1 MMEKVDFI
9 HKIFGLNESSNLKL
23 KIPSDI
29 LKIHKAFKKSG
40 KKLYVVGGA
49 VRDAILGDNPKDFD
63 LATDAKPDEVLKIA
77 KDNKF
82 STAEVGKSFGVVIVN
97 GNEIATF
104 RNDIGKGRRP
114 SSVDYTDIE
123 GDVRRRDL
131 TVNALFYDLDK
142 KEIVDLVGG
151 IADLKK
157 KKIRTVGKA
166 EDRFEEDPLRK
177 LRALRFQARLG
188 GTFDKD
194 LLSSLQKDPTLK
206 GVSSERIRDEFVK
219 SLKSAKNPQK
229 YMEMNDKIGF
239 TKLILPNL
247 KVTKPYINDNDYILF
262 LSSILRKNPPT
273 YLSKSLNKLTYSNDE
288 RNNIVFLVSLQQ
300 FKPEEVL
307 VYKKA
312 QSKTSLSDEQ
322 IKKFGSIIGKDM
334 KKFVE
339 FKLSVGGK
347 DVPKDIKGPEIGM
360 WIKNKEKENFLN
372 ENLKQLGITDF
383 KSLFKKMP
391 SDLQKRVYNLK
402 NFGQRLDKHPEGNVL
417 KHTMVVVNRSIK
429 DDDIDIAIAAM
440 FHDIGKDETAGIH
453 PKKGHITHFGHEKVS
468 ASLVSQYR
476 DWIKSVGGNAANVFY
491 IVKNHMRYKQ
501 LDDMRIKKVMK
512 LKSFRAFDKLSKFSK
527 HDRGGL
533 GEGIINEG
541 GRILRVFDFDDTLA
555 KSTSFIYVKHKD
567 GSESKLDP
575 AQYAKYN
582 AKSTDVFDFRDF
594 NRLLNKPKIIKKN
607 FNLLQKML
615 NNPNKKVT
623 ILTAR
628 KLAYPIRKFFKDQ
641 FGMDVYVVALG
652 SNNPKD
658 KSDWIEKHIKKGYTD
673 IAFMDDSSKNIR
685 AVDKLKSKYPDV
697 RIKTHLVR
705 EHIDEE
711 VQKYVD
717 ILIH

>member
-104 RNDIGKGRRP
+104 RKDIGKGRRP

-555 KSTSFIYVKHKD
+555 KSTSFIFVKHKD

>member
-1 MMEKVDFI
+1 MMRKVDFI
-9 HKIFGLNESSNLKL
+9 KKVFNLNESSNLQL

-29 LKIHKAFKKSG
+29 IKIHKAFKKSG
-40 KKLYVVGGA
+40 YKLYVVGGA

-63 LATDAKPDEVLKIA
+63 LATNAKPDEVLKIA

-104 RNDIGKGRRP
+104 RKDIGKGRRP

-166 EDRFEEDPLRK
+166 EERFEEDPLRK

-262 LSSILRKNPPT
+262 LSSILRKNPPS
-273 YLSKSLNKLTYSNDE
+273 YLSKTLNKLTYSNDE
-288 RNNIVFLVSLQQ
+288 RNNIVFLVSLQF

-307 VYKKA
+307 VYKKT

-322 IKKFGSIIGKDM
+322 IIKFGSIIGKDM
-334 KKFVE
+334 KKFVN

-347 DVPKDIKGPEIGM
+347 DVPSDIKGPEIGM
-360 WIKNKEKENFLN
+360 WIKDKETKNFL
-372 ENLKQLGITDF
+372 D
-383 KSLFKKMP
+383 
-391 SDLQKRVYNLK
+391 
-402 NFGQRLDKHPEGNVL
+402 
-417 KHTMVVVNRSIK
+417 
-429 DDDIDIAIAAM
+429 
-440 FHDIGKDETAGIH
+440 
-453 PKKGHITHFGHEKVS
+453 
-468 ASLVSQYR
+468 
-476 DWIKSVGGNAANVFY
+476 
-491 IVKNHMRYKQ
+491 
-501 LDDMRIKKVMK
+501 
-512 LKSFRAFDKLSKFSK
+512 
-527 HDRGGL
+527 
-533 GEGIINEG
+533 EGIINEG
-541 GRILRVFDFDDTLA
+541 GRILRVFDFDDTLV
-555 KSTSFIYVKHKD
+555 KSTAFIYVKHKD

-582 AKSTDVFDFRDF
+582 AKSTDVFDFKDF
-594 NRLLNKPKIIKKN
+594 NKLLNKPKVIGKN
-607 FNLLQKML
+607 LKLLQRMYD
-615 NNPNKKVT
+615 NPNKKVT

-628 KLAYPIRKFFKDQ
+628 KLAYPIKKFFKDN
-641 FGMDVYVVALG
+641 FGIDPYVVALG

-685 AVDKLKSKYPDV
+685 AVDKLKSKYPNI

-711 VQKYVD
+711 VQKYVQK
-717 ILIH
+717 IIH

>member
-9 HKIFGLNESSNLKL
+9 HKVFGLNESSNLKL

-104 RNDIGKGRRP
+104 RKDIGKGRRP

-239 TKLILPNL
+239 SKLILPNL
-247 KVTKPYINDNDYILF
+247 KINKPYINDNDYILF
-262 LSSILRKNPPT
+262 LASILRKNPLT
-273 YLSKSLNKLTYSNDE
+273 YLSKTLNKLTYSNDE
-288 RNNIVFLVSLQQ
+288 RNNIVFLVSLQF
-300 FKPEEVL
+300 FKPEEV
-307 VYKKA
+307 VNYKKL

-322 IKKFGSIIGKDM
+322 IIKFGSMIGMNM
-334 KKFVE
+334 KKFVD

-347 DVPKDIKGPEIGM
+347 DVPSDIKGPQIGM
-360 WIKNKEKENFLN
+360 WIKDKETQNFLG
-372 ENLKQLGITDF
+372 EVFLSEG
-383 KSLFKKMP
+383 
-391 SDLQKRVYNLK
+391 RV
-402 NFGQRLDKHPEGNVL
+402 
-417 KHTMVVVNRSIK
+417 
-429 DDDIDIAIAAM
+429 
-440 FHDIGKDETAGIH
+440 
-453 PKKGHITHFGHEKVS
+453 
-468 ASLVSQYR
+468 
-476 DWIKSVGGNAANVFY
+476 
-491 IVKNHMRYKQ
+491 
-501 LDDMRIKKVMK
+501 
-512 LKSFRAFDKLSKFSK
+512 
-527 HDRGGL
+527 
-533 GEGIINEG
+533 
-541 GRILRVFDFDDTLA
+541 LRVFDFDDTLV
-555 KSTSFIYVKHKD
+555 KSTAFIYVKHKD

-582 AKSTDVFDFRDF
+582 SKSTDVFDFRDF
-594 NRLLNKPKIIKKN
+594 NKLLNNPKVIKKN
-607 FNLLQKML
+607 LRLLQRMY

-628 KLAYPIRKFFKDQ
+628 KLAYPIKKFFKDN
-641 FGMDVYVVALG
+641 FGIDPYVVALG

-673 IAFMDDSSKNIR
+673 IAFMDDSSKNIK
-685 AVDKLKSKYPDV
+685 AVDKLKSKYPNI

-711 VQKYVD
+711 VQKYVNK
-717 ILIH
+717 LIH

>member
-104 RNDIGKGRRP
+104 RKDIGKGRRP

>member
-104 RNDIGKGRRP
+104 RKDIGKGRRP

-322 IKKFGSIIGKDM
+322 IKKFGSIIG
-334 KKFVE
+334 
-339 FKLSVGGK
+339 
-347 DVPKDIKGPEIGM
+347 
-360 WIKNKEKENFLN
+360 
-372 ENLKQLGITDF
+372 
-383 KSLFKKMP
+383 
-391 SDLQKRVYNLK
+391 
-402 NFGQRLDKHPEGNVL
+402 
-417 KHTMVVVNRSIK
+417 
-429 DDDIDIAIAAM
+429 
-440 FHDIGKDETAGIH
+440 
-453 PKKGHITHFGHEKVS
+453 
-468 ASLVSQYR
+468 
-476 DWIKSVGGNAANVFY
+476 
-491 IVKNHMRYKQ
+491 
-501 LDDMRIKKVMK
+501 
-512 LKSFRAFDKLSKFSK
+512 
-527 HDRGGL
+527 
-533 GEGIINEG
+533 
-541 GRILRVFDFDDTLA
+541 
-555 KSTSFIYVKHKD
+555 
-567 GSESKLDP
+567 
-575 AQYAKYN
+575 
-582 AKSTDVFDFRDF
+582 
-594 NRLLNKPKIIKKN
+594 
-607 FNLLQKML
+607 
-615 NNPNKKVT
+615 
-623 ILTAR
+623 
-628 KLAYPIRKFFKDQ
+628 
-641 FGMDVYVVALG
+641 
-652 SNNPKD
+652 
-658 KSDWIEKHIKKGYTD
+658 
-673 IAFMDDSSKNIR
+673 
-685 AVDKLKSKYPDV
+685 
-697 RIKTHLVR
+697 
-705 EHIDEE
+705 
-711 VQKYVD
+711 
-717 ILIH
+717 

>member
-1 MMEKVDFI
+1 MEKVDFI
-9 HKIFGLNESSNLKL
+9 HKVFGLNESSNLKL

-104 RNDIGKGRRP
+104 RKDIGKGRRP

-239 TKLILPNL
+239 SKLILPNL
-247 KVTKPYINDNDYILF
+247 KINKPYINDNDYILF
-262 LSSILRKNPPT
+262 LASILRKNPLT
-273 YLSKSLNKLTYSNDE
+273 YLSKTLNKLTYSNDE
-288 RNNIVFLVSLQQ
+288 RNNIVFLVSLQF
-300 FKPEEVL
+300 FKPEEV
-307 VYKKA
+307 VNYKKL

-322 IKKFGSIIGKDM
+322 IIKFGSMIGMNM
-334 KKFVE
+334 KKFVD

-347 DVPKDIKGPEIGM
+347 DVPSDIKGPQIGM
-360 WIKNKEKENFLN
+360 WIKDKETQNFLG
-372 ENLKQLGITDF
+372 EVFLSEG
-383 KSLFKKMP
+383 
-391 SDLQKRVYNLK
+391 RV
-402 NFGQRLDKHPEGNVL
+402 
-417 KHTMVVVNRSIK
+417 
-429 DDDIDIAIAAM
+429 
-440 FHDIGKDETAGIH
+440 
-453 PKKGHITHFGHEKVS
+453 
-468 ASLVSQYR
+468 
-476 DWIKSVGGNAANVFY
+476 
-491 IVKNHMRYKQ
+491 
-501 LDDMRIKKVMK
+501 
-512 LKSFRAFDKLSKFSK
+512 
-527 HDRGGL
+527 
-533 GEGIINEG
+533 
-541 GRILRVFDFDDTLA
+541 LRVFDFDDTLV
-555 KSTSFIYVKHKD
+555 KSTAFIYVKHKD

-582 AKSTDVFDFRDF
+582 SKSTDVFDFRDF
-594 NRLLNKPKIIKKN
+594 NKLLNNPKVIKKN
-607 FNLLQKML
+607 LRLLQRMY

-628 KLAYPIRKFFKDQ
+628 KLAYPIKKFFKDN
-641 FGMDVYVVALG
+641 FGIDPYVVALG

-673 IAFMDDSSKNIR
+673 IAFMDDSSKNIK
-685 AVDKLKSKYPDV
+685 AVDKLKSKYPNI

-711 VQKYVD
+711 VQKYVNK
-717 ILIH
+717 LIH

>member
-1 MMEKVDFI
+1 MEKVDFI
-9 HKIFGLNESSNLKL
+9 HKIFGLKESSNLKL

-104 RNDIGKGRRP
+104 RKDIGKGRRP

-166 EDRFEEDPLRK
+166 EERFEEDPLRK

-247 KVTKPYINDNDYILF
+247 KVTKPYISDNDYILF
-262 LSSILRKNPPT
+262 LSSILRKNPAS
-273 YLSKSLNKLTYSNDE
+273 YLSKTLNKLTYSNDE

-322 IKKFGSIIGKDM
+322 IIKFGSIIGKDM
-334 KKFVE
+334 KKFVN

-417 KHTMVVVNRSIK
+417 KHTIVVVNRSIK

-476 DWIKSVGGNAANVFY
+476 DWVKSVGGNPANVFY

-555 KSTSFIYVKHKD
+555 KSTAFIYVKHKD

-582 AKSTDVFDFRDF
+582 SKSTDVFDFRDF
-594 NRLLNKPKIIKKN
+594 NKMLNKPKVIQKN
-607 FNLLQKML
+607 FKLLQKML

-628 KLAYPIRKFFKDQ
+628 KLAFPIRKFFKDQ
-641 FGMDVYVVALG
+641 FGMEVYVVALG

-711 VQKYVD
+711 VQKYVNK
-717 ILIH
+717 LIH

>member
-104 RNDIGKGRRP
+104 RKDIGKGRRP

-594 NRLLNKPKIIKKN
+594 NKLLNKPKIIKKN
-607 FNLLQKML
+607 INLLQKML

>member
-104 RNDIGKGRRP
+104 RKDIGKGRRP

-347 DVPKDIKGPEIGM
+347 DVTKDIKGPEIGM

>member
-40 KKLYVVGGA
+40 YKLYVVGGA

-63 LATDAKPDEVLKIA
+63 LATNAKPDEVLKIA

-104 RNDIGKGRRP
+104 RKDIGKGRRP

-166 EDRFEEDPLRK
+166 EERFEEDPLRK

-188 GTFDKD
+188 GTFDKG

-247 KVTKPYINDNDYILF
+247 KVTKPYISDNDYILF
-262 LSSILRKNPPT
+262 LSSILRKNPAS
-273 YLSKSLNKLTYSNDE
+273 YLSKTLNKLTYSNDE

-322 IKKFGSIIGKDM
+322 IIKFGSIIGKDM
-334 KKFVE
+334 KKFVN

-417 KHTMVVVNRSIK
+417 KHTIVVVNRSIK

-555 KSTSFIYVKHKD
+555 KSTAFIYVKHKD

-582 AKSTDVFDFRDF
+582 SKSTDVFDFRDF
-594 NRLLNKPKIIKKN
+594 NKMLNKPKVIQKN
-607 FNLLQKML
+607 FKLLQKML

-628 KLAYPIRKFFKDQ
+628 KLAFPIRKFFKDQ

-711 VQKYVD
+711 VQKYVNK
-717 ILIH
+717 LIH

>member
-104 RNDIGKGRRP
+104 RKDIGKGRRP

-673 IAFMDDSSKNIR
+673 IAFMDDSSKNIK
-685 AVDKLKSKYPDV
+685 AVDKLKSKYPNI

-705 EHIDEE
+705 EHIDDE
-711 VQKYVD
+711 VQKYVNK
-717 ILIH
+717 LIH

>member
-104 RNDIGKGRRP
+104 RKDIGKGRRP

-594 NRLLNKPKIIKKN
+594 NKLLNKPKIIKKN

>member
-9 HKIFGLNESSNLKL
+9 HKIFGLKESSNLKL

-104 RNDIGKGRRP
+104 RKDIGKGRRP

-166 EDRFEEDPLRK
+166 EERFEEDPLRK

-247 KVTKPYINDNDYILF
+247 KVTKPYISDNDYILF
-262 LSSILRKNPPT
+262 LSSILRKNPAS
-273 YLSKSLNKLTYSNDE
+273 YLSKTLNKLTYSNDE

-322 IKKFGSIIGKDM
+322 IIKFGSIIGKDM
-334 KKFVE
+334 KKFVN

-417 KHTMVVVNRSIK
+417 KHTIVVVNRSIK

-476 DWIKSVGGNAANVFY
+476 DWVKSVGGNPANVFY

-555 KSTSFIYVKHKD
+555 KSTAFIYVKHKD

-582 AKSTDVFDFRDF
+582 SKSTDVFDFRDF
-594 NRLLNKPKIIKKN
+594 NKMLNKPKVIQKN
-607 FNLLQKML
+607 FKLLQKML

-628 KLAYPIRKFFKDQ
+628 KLAFPIRKFFKDQ
-641 FGMDVYVVALG
+641 FGMEVYVVALG

-711 VQKYVD
+711 VQKYVNK
-717 ILIH
+717 LIH

>member
-104 RNDIGKGRRP
+104 RKDIGKGRRP

-440 FHDIGKDETAGIH
+440 FHDIGKDEPAGIH

>member
-1 MMEKVDFI
+1 MEKVDFI
-9 HKIFGLNESSNLKL
+9 HKIFGLKESSNLKL

-104 RNDIGKGRRP
+104 RKDIGKGRRP

-166 EDRFEEDPLRK
+166 EERFEEDPLRK

-247 KVTKPYINDNDYILF
+247 KVTKPYISDNDYILF
-262 LSSILRKNPPT
+262 LSSILRKNPAS
-273 YLSKSLNKLTYSNDE
+273 YLSKTLNKLTYSNDE

-322 IKKFGSIIGKDM
+322 IIKFGSIIGKDM
-334 KKFVE
+334 KKFVN

-417 KHTMVVVNRSIK
+417 KHTIVVVNRSIK

-476 DWIKSVGGNAANVFY
+476 DWVKSVGGNPANVFY

-555 KSTSFIYVKHKD
+555 KSTAFIYVKHKD

-582 AKSTDVFDFRDF
+582 SKSTDVFDFRDF
-594 NRLLNKPKIIKKN
+594 NKMLNKPKVIQKN
-607 FNLLQKML
+607 FKLLQKML

-628 KLAYPIRKFFKDQ
+628 KLAFPIRKFFKDQ
-641 FGMDVYVVALG
+641 FGMEVYVVALG

-685 AVDKLKSKYPDV
+685 AEDKLKSKYPDV

-711 VQKYVD
+711 VQKYVNK
-717 ILIH
+717 LIH

>member
-40 KKLYVVGGA
+40 KKHYVVGGA

-104 RNDIGKGRRP
+104 RKDIGKGRRP

>member
-104 RNDIGKGRRP
+104 RKDIGKGRRP

-239 TKLILPNL
+239 SKLILPNL
-247 KVTKPYINDNDYILF
+247 KINKPYINDNDYILF
-262 LSSILRKNPPT
+262 LASILRKNPLT
-273 YLSKSLNKLTYSNDE
+273 YLSKTLNKLTYSNDE
-288 RNNIVFLVSLQQ
+288 RNNIVFLVSLQF
-300 FKPEEVL
+300 FKPEEV
-307 VYKKA
+307 VNYKKL

-322 IKKFGSIIGKDM
+322 IIKFGSMIGMNM
-334 KKFVE
+334 KKFVD

-347 DVPKDIKGPEIGM
+347 DVPSDIKGPQIGM
-360 WIKNKEKENFLN
+360 WIKDKETQNFLG
-372 ENLKQLGITDF
+372 EVFLSEG
-383 KSLFKKMP
+383 
-391 SDLQKRVYNLK
+391 RV
-402 NFGQRLDKHPEGNVL
+402 
-417 KHTMVVVNRSIK
+417 
-429 DDDIDIAIAAM
+429 
-440 FHDIGKDETAGIH
+440 
-453 PKKGHITHFGHEKVS
+453 
-468 ASLVSQYR
+468 
-476 DWIKSVGGNAANVFY
+476 
-491 IVKNHMRYKQ
+491 
-501 LDDMRIKKVMK
+501 
-512 LKSFRAFDKLSKFSK
+512 
-527 HDRGGL
+527 
-533 GEGIINEG
+533 
-541 GRILRVFDFDDTLA
+541 LRVFDFDDTLV
-555 KSTSFIYVKHKD
+555 KSTAFIYVKHKD

-582 AKSTDVFDFRDF
+582 SKSTDVFDFRDF
-594 NRLLNKPKIIKKN
+594 NKLLNNPKVIKKN
-607 FNLLQKML
+607 LRLLQRMY

-628 KLAYPIRKFFKDQ
+628 KLAYPIKKFFKDN
-641 FGMDVYVVALG
+641 FGIDPYVVALG

-673 IAFMDDSSKNIR
+673 IAFMDDSSKNIK
-685 AVDKLKSKYPDV
+685 AVDKLKSKYPNI

-705 EHIDEE
+705 EHIDDE
-711 VQKYVD
+711 VQKYVNK
-717 ILIH
+717 LIH